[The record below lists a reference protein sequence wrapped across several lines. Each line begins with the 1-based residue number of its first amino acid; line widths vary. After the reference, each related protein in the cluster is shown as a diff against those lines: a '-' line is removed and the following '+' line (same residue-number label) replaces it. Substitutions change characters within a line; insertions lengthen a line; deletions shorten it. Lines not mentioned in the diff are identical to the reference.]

1 LVRRIIPAVSQWSA
15 RSLVRVGPALMLGAV
30 ALALFLLFFGEF
42 VGGISPVLM
51 VAIPVLGLLTFVGF
65 IVTLIGAARWAFQAP
80 MRRLIWFGVA
90 LTSLGVA
97 CFVVGEKMHY
107 GFDDPNIL
115 FVPAITIPPPT
126 CGASPTGICRHS
138 PLPRAYEHTKIAGLV
153 VTTGIGSLVP
163 VRVNQVLGSFAL
175 LLRETF
181 DLLACLTLW
190 SGNRCNA

>member
-1 LVRRIIPAVSQWSA
+1 
-15 RSLVRVGPALMLGAV
+15 MLGAV

-153 VTTGIGSLVP
+153 VTTGSLPDSLEWQP
-163 VRVNQVLGSFAL
+163 VQRVR
-175 LLRETF
+175 LRGMAAMPWRAE
-181 DLLACLTLW
+181 ARPA
-190 SGNRCNA
+190 SHHR